1 MVPDNPGD
9 LGLVST
15 FCGRFRNGTSLESI
29 KEQLKLCFKP
39 YSCQAFHVNSPI
51 LIESPFP
58 SKIFDSEDNKTT
70 GRRNIEMFT
79 NLANGSNA
87 RDMLASL
94 VDEKEVLKSL
104 QVRSALKNLQ
114 MDSDLFKER
123 VEDILTEVDRYS

>member
-1 MVPDNPGD
+1 
-9 LGLVST
+9 
-15 FCGRFRNGTSLESI
+15 
-29 KEQLKLCFKP
+29 
-39 YSCQAFHVNSPI
+39 
-51 LIESPFP
+51 
-58 SKIFDSEDNKTT
+58 
-70 GRRNIEMFT
+70 MFT